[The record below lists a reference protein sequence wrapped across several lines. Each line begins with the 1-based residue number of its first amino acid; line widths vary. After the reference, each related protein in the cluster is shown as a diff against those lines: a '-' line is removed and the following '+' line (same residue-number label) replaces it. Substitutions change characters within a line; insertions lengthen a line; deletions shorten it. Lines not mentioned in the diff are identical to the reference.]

1 MKVGP
6 LQQAVLVGFGGFAGS
21 ILRFA
26 VSGLVQRFDPSGT
39 FPYGTLAVNALGCL
53 GIGVCAGLAET
64 RQVFGPELRLFL
76 FLGLF
81 GSFTTFSTFGYE
93 THALLRDGDGLKA
106 GANVLGSVVLSLVL
120 VWLGH
125 ALGRV
130 R

>member
-6 LQQAVLVGFGGFAGS
+6 LQHALWVGLGGFAGS

-26 VSGLVQRFDPSGT
+26 VSGLVQRFDPSGS

-53 GIGVCAGLAET
+53 AIGIFAGPAET
-64 RQVFGPELRLFL
+64 RQVFGPELRSFM
-76 FLGLF
+76 FLGLL
-81 GSFTTFSTFGYE
+81 GGFTTFSTFGYE

-106 GANVLGSVVLSLVL
+106 GANALGSVALCLVL
-120 VWLGH
+120 AWLGH
-125 ALGRV
+125 ALERM